1 MPTDWG
7 AKKYL
12 IIDDFSAFRH
22 SVKRMLQ
29 SLGAKDMDDSGD
41 PEECI
46 RMMSKKNY
54 DVILCDFNLGEDRRD
69 GQQILEEV
77 KFRNLI
83 KPSTTFIMVTA
94 ENTMTM
100 VMSTLEYV
108 PDGYLIKPFVPEV
121 LRRRL
126 EMLIDRKKDIEEI
139 ESAIQKM
146 EHLRAISICDELSK
160 RKPANILD
168 FLQMKANICLMIGN
182 YDDAQAVYERV
193 LTLRNIPWARL
204 GLGKVYFYRKQYI
217 EARDTFEETIKESGT
232 FMEAY
237 DWLAKTMEELD
248 EMQKA
253 QDILADAIQI
263 SPKAI
268 LRQKALADLSYRNG
282 DYDIAEKAYRKAVR
296 LGRHS
301 CFRSPTDHAGLAKV
315 SIVKG
320 LLTKAL
326 EITRDIRKEFGGA
339 READL
344 LASVMDSFIHKAM
357 SNDPEAVKSINDA
370 ARHYEAM
377 SGKVSN
383 EVALDLAK
391 GFITAGNKEKGM
403 SILEGLAKNHYEDE
417 KMLRKVRYVLEETGT
432 TEEGEKIIASARQE
446 TVKLNNQGVALV
458 EQGRLDEAIEFFT
471 KASERLPDNV
481 TVNANA
487 TRAIIIKMEKSG
499 RDDRLLFRARK
510 HLDRLKTLA
519 PTDARYQ
526 KLLVKYAEISTKL
539 TNRGQNGT

>member
-7 AKKYL
+7 VKKYL

-22 SVKRMLQ
+22 SVKKMLQ

-41 PEECI
+41 PEEAI
-46 RMMSKKNY
+46 RMLSKKNY

-77 KFRNLI
+77 KFRSLI

-126 EMLIDRKKDIEEI
+126 ETLIDRKKDIEEI

-146 EHLRAISICDELSK
+146 EHLRAISICDDLSRK
-160 RKPANILD
+160 KPANILD
-168 FLQMKANICLMIGN
+168 FLQMKANICFMIGN

-193 LTLRNIPWARL
+193 LTLRNIPWARF
-204 GLGKVYFYRKQYI
+204 GLGKVYFHRKQYI
-217 EARDTFEETIKESGT
+217 EARDTFEETIKENGT

-253 QDILADAIQI
+253 QDILSEAIQI

-268 LRQKALADLSYRNG
+268 LRQKTLAEISYRNG
-282 DYDIAEKAYRKAVR
+282 DYDTAEKAYRKAVR
-296 LGRHS
+296 LGKHS

-320 LLTKAL
+320 LLAKAL

-339 READL
+339 REAEI

-357 SNDPEAVKSINDA
+357 SNEPEAAKSINDA
-370 ARHYEAM
+370 ARQYEAM
-377 SGKVSN
+377 SGRVSN
-383 EVALDLAK
+383 DISLDLAK
-391 GFITAGNKEKGM
+391 GFIASGNKAKGM
-403 SILEGLAKNHYEDE
+403 SILEWLARNHYEDE
-417 KMLRKVRYVLEETGT
+417 KMLRKVKHVLEETGT
-432 TEEGEKIIASARQE
+432 TDEGEKMIASARQD

-458 EQGRLDEAIEFFT
+458 EQGRLDEAIEFFS

-481 TVNANA
+481 TVNTNA

-526 KLLVKYAEISTKL
+526 KLLVKYAEISTQL